1 MSEPNHTEAA
11 PAEPAAAGQPCDT
24 CATPGEKMLA
34 VFGILLGVLV
44 LAMAVDMFSGGKLT
58 GMVQQRAGGD

>member
-1 MSEPNHTEAA
+1 
-11 PAEPAAAGQPCDT
+11 
-24 CATPGEKMLA
+24 MLA